1 MKQII
6 LIILLTACSNLL
18 AGIKAFV
25 DRQDIHANETF
36 MLTVE
41 LDEYT
46 SDTPDLSIIPNDINV
61 LSNSKYHRSSTINGV
76 SSTQLGWKIQ
86 LMVDEPGIYTI
97 PSIEVGGQSTSPIQI
112 KVKQST
118 DTFSTDDQVEAI
130 MLKAEVSKDEVYVQ
144 EQVLFKLKLFRAV
157 QTQYASLTEPAVE
170 NAIIEKLGED
180 NQYETVIDGN
190 RYLVLE
196 RLYAI
201 FPQESGDLEIPKVV
215 FSADVVKRNSSSFGR
230 VLGRTRP
237 VSIATEPK
245 TITVKPYPK
254 GHSGLWLPSKNLKIE
269 SRWSDI
275 KDKTVGQPS
284 TWTITLTGVGL
295 HENQLPEIELPDTP
309 NIKWYPDTAE
319 KSRAVSSEGI
329 VGKRVERIA
338 VVPTKAGLVKLPELS
353 FRWFNTDTGQ
363 YETTVLAEQ
372 TIRVQ
377 PNPEQPVIKP
387 EPSIQLPAETEPTA
401 SSAINSP
408 SRSGSHWWIWSTYL
422 FAGLWIFTLILYF
435 LKSTRNTLHRADDST
450 TLYDKID
457 SRTKLLAAINA
468 KNKTA
473 IYQHLNQWMS
483 ELTGPCSFR
492 NHLDKLTST
501 EIKQSL
507 SQLETSL
514 YSQSND
520 AWQDFD
526 RLKSWLKS
534 IENDL
539 TRQSKSGQ
547 SEKLPELYPES

>member
-46 SDTPDLSIIPNDINV
+46 SDTPDLSVIPNDINV

-97 PSIEVGGQSTSPIQI
+97 PSIEVGNQSTSPIQI
-112 KVKQST
+112 KVKPST

-130 MLKAEVSKDEVYVQ
+130 MLKAEVSKEDVFVQ
-144 EQVLFKLKLFRAV
+144 EQILFKLKLFRAV

-201 FPQESGDLEIPKVV
+201 FPQESGKLEIPKVV

-237 VSIATEPK
+237 VSIATEAK
-245 TITVKPYPK
+245 TITVKPYPD
-254 GHSGLWLPSKNLKIE
+254 GHSGLWLPSKNLKVE

-319 KSRAVSSEGI
+319 KSRAVSSDGI

-338 VVPTKAGLVKLPELS
+338 VVPTKAGTVKLPELT
-353 FRWFNTDTGQ
+353 FRWFNTETGE
-363 YETTVLAEQ
+363 YETSVLAEQ

-377 PNPEQPVIKP
+377 PNPEQSAIKP
-387 EPSIQLPAETEPTA
+387 EPSIQLPADTQPPT
-401 SSAINSP
+401 SANN
-408 SRSGSHWWIWSTYL
+408 RSYQSGARWWMWSTYL
-422 FAGLWIFTLILYF
+422 FAGLWISTLVLYF
-435 LKSTRNTLHRADDST
+435 LKSNRNSNYPTNDSS

-457 SRTKLLAAINA
+457 SRTKLVAAINA
-468 KNKTA
+468 KNRTA
-473 IYQHLNQWMS
+473 IYQHLNLWMS
-483 ELTGPCSFR
+483 ELSEPCSFR
-492 NHLDKLTST
+492 KHLEKLTST

-514 YSQSND
+514 YSQTSD
-520 AWQDFD
+520 AWQDFNA
-526 RLKSWLKS
+526 LKSWLKS

-539 TRQSKSGQ
+539 KRQSSSGS
-547 SEKLPELYPES
+547 SEKLPELYPKS